1 MSGDV
6 PLDGPPHAMKRWVW
20 PWDVFLLTALGVVM
34 VVTARHQEVSPAAR
48 AVSVTALA
56 LAAAVWVCWGRRIAP
71 RDDEGV
77 PEGGVWFG
85 VVLVVLFVVAVS
97 AAEIST
103 FALFGIA
110 PMPFLCMRVRPAVL
124 TAAVLNLTPLPVD
137 LAKQSGWEELLI
149 DAGVAVLGLTFSAL
163 IGTTIERIS
172 AESRERARLIEELEA
187 SRARVAALSHDAG
200 VAAERARLA
209 AEIHD
214 TLAQGFTS
222 IVTLAQAIESELDTD
237 RAAADR
243 HLALVLHTA
252 RENLAEARAMV
263 TVLAPADL
271 QGRSLADVL
280 SRLAAAHHA
289 TCSVESDG
297 FPTAVEVVIVRTV
310 QEALTNVRRH
320 ARAATVTVDLVRN
333 RLTISDDGDGFD
345 PGVRTGGYGLRG
357 MRARAEQ
364 IGARLTVTSAPG
376 AGTTIT
382 LDVPS

>member
-1 MSGDV
+1 
-6 PLDGPPHAMKRWVW
+6 MKRWVW
-20 PWDVFLLTALGVVM
+20 PWDAFLITALAVVM
-34 VVTARHQEVSPAAR
+34 VVTARHHEVSPAAR
-48 AVSVTALA
+48 AVSVAALA
-56 LAAAVWVCWGRRIAP
+56 LTAAVWLLWGRRIAP
-71 RDDEGV
+71 RGDEEDPAGS
-77 PEGGVWFG
+77 VWFG
-85 VVLVVLFVVAVS
+85 VVLVALFVVSVS

-103 FALFGIA
+103 FALFAIT

-124 TAAVLNLTPLPVD
+124 TAAALNLTPLPVD
-137 LAKQSGWEELLI
+137 LVMQSGWEELLI
-149 DAGVAVLGLTFSAL
+149 DAGVALLGLAFSTL

-172 AESRERARLIEELEA
+172 AQSRERARLIEELEA
-187 SRARVAALSHDAG
+187 SRAQVAALSHDAG

-222 IVTLAQAIESELDTD
+222 IVTLAQAIESEWDTD
-237 RAAADR
+237 RVAADR
-243 HLALVLHTA
+243 HLALVLRTA

-263 TVLAPADL
+263 TVLAPAELD
-271 QGRSLADVL
+271 GRSLADVL
-280 SRLAAAHHA
+280 SRLAASHGAHCH
-289 TCSVESDG
+289 VESGD

-320 ARAATVTVDLVRN
+320 ARATTVTVDLVQD

-345 PGVRTGGYGLRG
+345 PDLPQGGYGLRG

>member
-1 MSGDV
+1 MR
-6 PLDGPPHAMKRWVW
+6 RWVW
-20 PWDVFLLTALGVVM
+20 PWDVFLLTALAVVM
-34 VVTARHQEVSPAAR
+34 AVTARHQEVSPAAR

-56 LAAAVWVCWGRRIAP
+56 LAAAVWILWGRRIAP

-77 PEGGVWFG
+77 PDGSVWFG

-110 PMPFLCMRVRPAVL
+110 PMPFLCMRVRPAVI

-137 LAKQSGWEELLI
+137 LAKQAGWEELLI
-149 DAGVAVLGLTFSAL
+149 DAGVAVLGLTFSTL

-172 AESRERARLIEELEA
+172 EESRERARLIEELEA

-222 IVTLAQAIESELDTD
+222 IVTLVQAIESELSTD

-243 HLALVLHTA
+243 HLALVLRTA

-263 TVLAPADL
+263 TVLAPAEL
-271 QGRSLADVL
+271 HGRSLAEVL
-280 SRLAAAHHA
+280 SRLAAAHQA
-289 TCSVESDG
+289 TCSVDAAD
-297 FPTAVEVVIVRTV
+297 FPTATEVVIVRTV

-320 ARAATVTVDLVRN
+320 AHATTVTVDLIGS
-333 RLTISDDGDGFD
+333 RLTISDDGVGFAQQQS
-345 PGVRTGGYGLRG
+345 TGGYGLRG

-364 IGARLTVTSAPG
+364 IGADLTVTSAPG